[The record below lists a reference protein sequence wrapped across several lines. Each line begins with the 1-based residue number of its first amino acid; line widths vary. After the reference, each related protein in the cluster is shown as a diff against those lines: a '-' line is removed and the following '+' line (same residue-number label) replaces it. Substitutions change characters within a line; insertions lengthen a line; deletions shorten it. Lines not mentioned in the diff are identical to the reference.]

1 MKLKFKGESIMK
13 RKVGNQKRT
22 NQHWTDRELQRLLA
36 LSEGGVKYAEIA
48 KTMGRSETAVKIKLS
63 KLIREMGK
71 PKKTVVTVSQDAV
84 DKWDKLMTC
93 LDKDEQKSAD
103 KSKNLLDRAI
113 NRMRMHT
120 WLYRLA
126 WFVGITAAVLV
137 ALMIERLMQ

>member
-1 MKLKFKGESIMK
+1 MK

-36 LSEGGVKYAEIA
+36 LSEGGIKHAEIA

-63 KLIREMGK
+63 KLINDMSK
-71 PKKTVVTVSQDAV
+71 PKKTVVTVSQEAV

-93 LDKDEQKSAD
+93 LDKENATD

-113 NRMRMHT
+113 NRMRMHK
-120 WLYRLA
+120 WIYRLA
-126 WFVGITAAVLV
+126 WFLAITGAVLV
-137 ALMIERLMQ
+137 ALLVERLMQ

>member
-1 MKLKFKGESIMK
+1 MK

-48 KTMGRSETAVKIKLS
+48 KTLGRSEKAVKIKLS
-63 KLIREMGK
+63 KLINDMSK
-71 PKKTVVTVSQDAV
+71 PKKTVVTVSQEAV

-93 LDKDEQKSAD
+93 LDKENATD

-113 NRMRMHT
+113 NRMRMHK
-120 WLYRLA
+120 WMYRLA
-126 WFVGITAAVLV
+126 WFAAITGAVLV
-137 ALMIERLMQ
+137 ALLVERLMQ

>member
-1 MKLKFKGESIMK
+1 MKLKFKGENIMK

-48 KTMGRSETAVKIKLS
+48 KTLGRSEKAVQIKLS
-63 KLIREMGK
+63 KLINDMSK
-71 PKKTVVTVSQDAV
+71 PKKTVVTVSQEAV

-93 LDKDEQKSAD
+93 LDKENAAD

-113 NRMRMHT
+113 NRMRMHK
-120 WLYRLA
+120 WMYRLA
-126 WFVGITAAVLV
+126 WFAAITGAVLV
-137 ALMIERLMQ
+137 ALLVERLMQ

>member
-1 MKLKFKGESIMK
+1 MK

-36 LSEGGVKYAEIA
+36 LSEGGIKHAEIA

-63 KLIREMGK
+63 KLINDMSK
-71 PKKTVVTVSQDAV
+71 PKKTVVTVSQEAV

-93 LDKDEQKSAD
+93 LDKENAAD

-113 NRMRMHT
+113 NRMRMHK
-120 WLYRLA
+120 WIYRLA
-126 WFVGITAAVLV
+126 WFAAITGAVLV
-137 ALMIERLMQ
+137 ALLVERLMQ

>member
-1 MKLKFKGESIMK
+1 MK

-36 LSEGGVKYAEIA
+36 LSEGGVKYSEIA

-63 KLIREMGK
+63 KLIRDMAK
-71 PKKTVVTVSQDAV
+71 PKKTVVTVSKEAV

-93 LDKDEQKSAD
+93 LDKDNAAD

-113 NRMRMHT
+113 NRMRMHK

-126 WFVGITAAVLV
+126 WLVAITAAVVVGLMV
-137 ALMIERLMQ
+137 ERAL

>member
-1 MKLKFKGESIMK
+1 MKLKFKGENIMK

-36 LSEGGVKYAEIA
+36 LSEGGIKHAEIA

-63 KLIREMGK
+63 KLINDMSK
-71 PKKTVVTVSQDAV
+71 PKKTVVTVSQEAV

-93 LDKDEQKSAD
+93 LDKDEQKAAD

-113 NRMRMHT
+113 NRMRMHK
-120 WLYRLA
+120 WMYRLA
-126 WFVGITAAVLV
+126 WFAAITGAVLV
-137 ALMIERLMQ
+137 ALLVERLMQ

>member
-1 MKLKFKGESIMK
+1 MKLKFKGENIMK

-36 LSEGGVKYAEIA
+36 LSEGGIKHAEIA

-63 KLIREMGK
+63 KLINDMSK
-71 PKKTVVTVSQDAV
+71 PKKTVVTVSQEAV

-93 LDKDEQKSAD
+93 LDKENAAD

-113 NRMRMHT
+113 NRMRMHK
-120 WLYRLA
+120 WMYRLA
-126 WFVGITAAVLV
+126 WFAAITGAVLV
-137 ALMIERLMQ
+137 ALLVERLMQ

>member
-1 MKLKFKGESIMK
+1 MK

-48 KTMGRSETAVKIKLS
+48 KTLGRSEKAVQIKLS
-63 KLIREMGK
+63 KLINDMSK
-71 PKKTVVTVSQDAV
+71 PKKTVVTVSQEAV

-93 LDKDEQKSAD
+93 LDKENAAD

-113 NRMRMHT
+113 NRMRMHK
-120 WLYRLA
+120 WMYRLA
-126 WFVGITAAVLV
+126 WFLAITGAVLV
-137 ALMIERLMQ
+137 ALLVERLMQ

>member
-1 MKLKFKGESIMK
+1 MK

-36 LSEGGVKYAEIA
+36 LSEGGIKHAEIA

-63 KLIREMGK
+63 KLINDMSK
-71 PKKTVVTVSQDAV
+71 PKKTVVTVSQEAV

-93 LDKDEQKSAD
+93 LDKENAAD

-113 NRMRMHT
+113 NRMRMHK
-120 WLYRLA
+120 WMYRLA
-126 WFVGITAAVLV
+126 WLAAITGAVLV
-137 ALMIERLMQ
+137 ALLVERLMQ

>member
-1 MKLKFKGESIMK
+1 MK

-36 LSEGGVKYAEIA
+36 LSEGGIKHAEIA

-63 KLIREMGK
+63 KLINDMSK
-71 PKKTVVTVSQDAV
+71 PKKTVVTVSQEAV

-93 LDKDEQKSAD
+93 LDKENAAD

-113 NRMRMHT
+113 NRMRMHK
-120 WLYRLA
+120 WIYRLA
-126 WFVGITAAVLV
+126 WFLAITGAVLV
-137 ALMIERLMQ
+137 ALLFERLMQ

>member
-1 MKLKFKGESIMK
+1 MKLKFKGENIMK

-36 LSEGGVKYAEIA
+36 LSEGGIKHAEIA

-63 KLIREMGK
+63 KLINDMSK
-71 PKKTVVTVSQDAV
+71 PKKTVVTVSQEAV

-93 LDKDEQKSAD
+93 LDKENAAD

-113 NRMRMHT
+113 NRMRMHK
-120 WLYRLA
+120 WMYRLA
-126 WFVGITAAVLV
+126 WFAAITGVVLV
-137 ALMIERLMQ
+137 ALLVERLMQ

>member
-1 MKLKFKGESIMK
+1 MK

-48 KTMGRSETAVKIKLS
+48 KTLGRSEKAVQIKLS
-63 KLIREMGK
+63 KLINDMSK
-71 PKKTVVTVSQDAV
+71 PKKTVVTVSQEAV

-93 LDKDEQKSAD
+93 LDKENAAD

-113 NRMRMHT
+113 NRMRMHK
-120 WLYRLA
+120 WMYRLA
-126 WFVGITAAVLV
+126 WFAAITGAVLV
-137 ALMIERLMQ
+137 ALLFERLMQ

>member
-1 MKLKFKGESIMK
+1 MKTGGKTMK

-22 NQHWTDRELQRLLA
+22 NQHWTDREMQRLLA

-63 KLIREMGK
+63 KLIRDMAK
-71 PKKTVVTVSQDAV
+71 PKKTVVTVSKEAV

-93 LDKDEQKSAD
+93 LDKDNAAD

-113 NRMRMHT
+113 NRMRMHK

-126 WFVGITAAVLV
+126 WLVAITAAVVVGLMV
-137 ALMIERLMQ
+137 ERAL

>member
-1 MKLKFKGESIMK
+1 MK

-22 NQHWTDRELQRLLA
+22 NQHWTDRELQERLLA
-36 LSEGGVKYAEIA
+36 LSEGGIKHAEIA

-63 KLIREMGK
+63 KLINDMSK
-71 PKKTVVTVSQDAV
+71 PKKTVVTVSQEAV

-93 LDKDEQKSAD
+93 LDKENATD

-113 NRMRMHT
+113 NRMRMHK

-126 WFVGITAAVLV
+126 WFAAITGAVLV
-137 ALMIERLMQ
+137 ALLFERLMQ

>member
-1 MKLKFKGESIMK
+1 MK

-63 KLIREMGK
+63 KLINDMSK
-71 PKKTVVTVSQDAV
+71 PKKTVVTVSQEAV

-93 LDKDEQKSAD
+93 LDKENAAD

-113 NRMRMHT
+113 NRMRMHK
-120 WLYRLA
+120 WMYRLA
-126 WFVGITAAVLV
+126 WFAAITGVVLV
-137 ALMIERLMQ
+137 ALLVERLMQ

>member
-1 MKLKFKGESIMK
+1 MK

-36 LSEGGVKYAEIA
+36 LSEGGIKHAEIA

-63 KLIREMGK
+63 KLINDMSK
-71 PKKTVVTVSQDAV
+71 PKKTVVTVSQEAV

-93 LDKDEQKSAD
+93 LDKENATD

-113 NRMRMHT
+113 NRMRMHK
-120 WLYRLA
+120 WMYRLA
-126 WFVGITAAVLV
+126 WFAAITGAVLV
-137 ALMIERLMQ
+137 ALLVERLMQ

>member
-1 MKLKFKGESIMK
+1 MK
-13 RKVGNQKRT
+13 RKVGKEKRT
-22 NQHWTDRELQRLLA
+22 NQHWTNKELQRLLA
-36 LSEGGVKYAEIA
+36 LSEGGIKHAEIA

-63 KLIREMGK
+63 KLINDMSK
-71 PKKTVVTVSQDAV
+71 PKKTVVTVSQEAV
-84 DKWDKLMTC
+84 DSWDKLMTC
-93 LDKDEQKSAD
+93 LDKENADSKSQ
-103 KSKNLLDRAI
+103 NLLDRAI

>member
-1 MKLKFKGESIMK
+1 MK

-48 KTMGRSETAVKIKLS
+48 KTLGRSEKAVQIKLS
-63 KLIREMGK
+63 KLINDMSK
-71 PKKTVVTVSQDAV
+71 PKKTVVTVSQEAV

-93 LDKDEQKSAD
+93 LDKENAAD

-113 NRMRMHT
+113 NRMRMHK
-120 WLYRLA
+120 WMYRLA
-126 WFVGITAAVLV
+126 WFSAITGAVLV
-137 ALMIERLMQ
+137 ALLVERLMQ